1 MTKLGLI
8 TTYPRLLYSS
18 AAKKDFYSP
27 KRQISCTS
35 SVWKEEQTNPPK
47 NSKES
52 DSVEQ
57 KSKDETVKIFDFSKG
72 EIGSKSE
79 KISVGPKNFEE
90 AKNLLLKQYD
100 WTKNQIEEK
109 RDMTRKQ
116 FEEKLESVRVI
127 FGATPSKPR
136 TPDEEWYYKRVS
148 FWMKRYENF
157 VGLTEVKAAQARV
170 VERERKFIEQQELR
184 REAQAKI
191 TDVQKKIKEIHAEL
205 EKTHRGEDRYLVL
218 VTQEHQVLKDE
229 KLLQDEFKMLEK
241 FEREYFSGLS
251 NAVRDSH
258 EKERAQAEKTK
269 YWSVLG
275 SILGTCIGIFG
286 TTINNRMRMNELRRL
301 VSQNNTVEEIRAI
314 GTELREDF
322 SSHKESLEDVIEK
335 ADSSVKSLEKMGE
348 LCDSMREASQKINVR
363 EIDSSLEELRHQQN
377 QLSEVIGNHGEE
389 LHTRVDQLMAD
400 LISQS
405 HQLEQMEE
413 LAARERDRQE
423 RLAEARDSQL
433 RVTSESLVQESE
445 QLREMMTVNIKAIEE
460 KMKDVRSLLL
470 HQSQIP
476 KEAEKW
482 LEKVERVEKTQML
495 LVQKGFDNVNR
506 KLDEAAES
514 RRHAVAAM
522 RGQRSESSELHL
534 MELDNISAL
543 LRDHQKRTQQSV
555 LLTGMVVGVL
565 TPAVL
570 YAINK
575 LL

>member
-90 AKNLLLKQYD
+90 ARNLLLKQYD

-148 FWMKRYENF
+148 YLTIFSLLSTKSYCAPCQVSFWMKRYENF

-191 TDVQKKIKEIHAEL
+191 TDVQKKIKVKMTCPSAVLSVAEL
-205 EKTHRGEDRYLVL
+205 SGNPRGAGEDPPRRGPVPGPG
-218 VTQEHQVLKDE
+218 HSGA
-229 KLLQDEFKMLEK
+229 
-241 FEREYFSGLS
+241 SGL
-251 NAVRDSH
+251 
-258 EKERAQAEKTK
+258 
-269 YWSVLG
+269 
-275 SILGTCIGIFG
+275 
-286 TTINNRMRMNELRRL
+286 TI
-301 VSQNNTVEEIRAI
+301 
-314 GTELREDF
+314 
-322 SSHKESLEDVIEK
+322 SL
-335 ADSSVKSLEKMGE
+335 
-348 LCDSMREASQKINVR
+348 
-363 EIDSSLEELRHQQN
+363 
-377 QLSEVIGNHGEE
+377 
-389 LHTRVDQLMAD
+389 
-400 LISQS
+400 
-405 HQLEQMEE
+405 
-413 LAARERDRQE
+413 
-423 RLAEARDSQL
+423 
-433 RVTSESLVQESE
+433 
-445 QLREMMTVNIKAIEE
+445 
-460 KMKDVRSLLL
+460 
-470 HQSQIP
+470 
-476 KEAEKW
+476 
-482 LEKVERVEKTQML
+482 
-495 LVQKGFDNVNR
+495 
-506 KLDEAAES
+506 
-514 RRHAVAAM
+514 
-522 RGQRSESSELHL
+522 
-534 MELDNISAL
+534 
-543 LRDHQKRTQQSV
+543 
-555 LLTGMVVGVL
+555 
-565 TPAVL
+565 
-570 YAINK
+570 
-575 LL
+575 